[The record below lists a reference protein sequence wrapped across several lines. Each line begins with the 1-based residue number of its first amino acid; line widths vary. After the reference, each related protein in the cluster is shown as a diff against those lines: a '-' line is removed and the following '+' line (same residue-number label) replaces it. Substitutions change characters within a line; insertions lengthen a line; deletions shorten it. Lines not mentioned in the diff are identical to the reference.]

1 MSEIHTIH
9 TTYKKYTK
17 NSDLSETSED
27 HDFESSVQEGSV
39 FLIDKPKNKTSF
51 AVVRRVR
58 WLLGV
63 KKVGHA
69 GTLDPFATGLLI
81 VCAGRSA
88 TRCMDRFMEGR
99 KTYLARLQLGV
110 ETDTHDPEG
119 QVTATTP
126 VAPLDQRLIAD
137 CLSRHVGP
145 QFQAPPAWSA
155 AKHQGKP
162 LYAYAR
168 KGIIVEKPAKAIEI
182 YGLRY
187 CAYDPG
193 QQVLDVEVS
202 CSRGTYVRVL
212 AAEIGRDLG
221 CGAHLL
227 ELRRIAS
234 EPFSVHEA
242 ISGTALFGDEGAA
255 LLAAGQQHIKTAL
268 ARIDSAALS
277 TCQPEQAAV

>member
-1 MSEIHTIH
+1 MSATHTIH
-9 TTYKKYTK
+9 TKTPYIKKSDVAEK
-17 NSDLSETSED
+17 NDDQAPDAL
-27 HDFESSVQEGSV
+27 VQEGSV
-39 FLIDKPKNKTSF
+39 FLIDKPKHKTSF

-58 WLLGV
+58 RLLGI
-63 KKVGHA
+63 KKTGHA

-88 TRCMDRFMEGR
+88 TRFMDRFMEGR
-99 KTYLARLQLGV
+99 KTYLARLQLGI

-119 QVTATTP
+119 QVVATAP
-126 VAPLDQRLIAD
+126 VPPLDQRLIAD
-137 CLSRHVGP
+137 CLSCHVGP
-145 QFQAPPAWSA
+145 QLQAPPAWSA

-182 YGLRY
+182 YTLR
-187 CAYDPG
+187 CCGYDPG
-193 QQVLDVEVS
+193 QQVLDVEVT

-212 AAEIGRDLG
+212 AAKIGRDLG

-227 ELRRIAS
+227 ELRRTAS
-234 EPFSVHEA
+234 GPFSVHEA
-242 ISGTALFGDEGAA
+242 IPGAELFGDEGAA
-255 LLAAGQQHIKTAL
+255 LLAAGQQHIETAL

-277 TCQPEQAAV
+277 TCQSEQAAV